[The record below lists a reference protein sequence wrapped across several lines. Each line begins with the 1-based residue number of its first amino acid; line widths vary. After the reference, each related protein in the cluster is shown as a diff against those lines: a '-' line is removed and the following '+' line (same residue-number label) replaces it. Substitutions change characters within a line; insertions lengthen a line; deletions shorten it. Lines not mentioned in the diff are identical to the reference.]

1 MGTGRTSNRASP
13 LSRESRVTHLSYEEV
28 DFKLRSLAEQ
38 IKLTKNVDGIWPKYD
53 TDYTAAA
60 LLAYF
65 LSVPIVM
72 NGDVYSHYSGQGID
86 ISLVKKNS
94 WTDLYNDNTELFID
108 EVEVDENGNFQK
120 VTLPWQK

>member
-1 MGTGRTSNRASP
+1 
-13 LSRESRVTHLSYEEV
+13 
-28 DFKLRSLAEQ
+28 
-38 IKLTKNVDGIWPKYD
+38 
-53 TDYTAAA
+53 
-60 LLAYF
+60 
-65 LSVPIVM
+65 M

-94 WTDLYNDNTELFID
+94 WNDIYNDNTELFID